1 MYVCGT
7 WENVIRTN
15 SIEGLYLEVGLFA
28 RPFSTHPSLG
38 DPVYGG
44 LCREGPFVAI
54 TRLANIL
61 RPSFHS
67 VVRIPKPA
75 VSGDFYLNENPLES

>member
-1 MYVCGT
+1 
-7 WENVIRTN
+7 VIRTN

-38 DPVYGG
+38 DPVHG
-44 LCREGPFVAI
+44 EGPFVAI
-54 TRLANIL
+54 TRLANTL

-67 VVRIPKPA
+67 VVRTP
-75 VSGDFYLNENPLES
+75 NPLYRREISI